1 VETGEGIGDHQNQ
14 WVGKEGVNYGGEIG
28 VVMCE
33 EEGKGGGEAE
43 GDKVRGTNEKVEA
56 AGLGVEGSEL
66 TKWIGESS
74 SSLCKP

>member
-1 VETGEGIGDHQNQ
+1 
-14 WVGKEGVNYGGEIG
+14 
-28 VVMCE
+28 MCE